1 MSFRAV
7 HFPQL
12 LPSSSRLQ
20 STPLPSSPCWTAK
33 CRNWF
38 PGIRSCLRLTAKM
51 TSRKVIIT
59 PFASHSSAVPCCS
72 QENVRRPVWYGPSP
86 PPWLLPLHYFS
97 VLHSASHLHWPLVLN
112 TPCFPP
118 PGALFPGLILS
129 PNTAIPS
136 PAPLPATSHSSLV
149 CATLPSYPF
158 PMWVRFLCEM
168 LYQLGISFISK
179 QQRLPSPK

>member
-1 MSFRAV
+1 MSFRAL

-118 PGALFPGLILS
+118 PGGPLSWADPFSKHSYPLSSASPCYFPLILGMCH
-129 PNTAIPS
+129 PPLI
-136 PAPLPATSHSSLV
+136 PLPNVGQVS
-149 CATLPSYPF
+149 
-158 PMWVRFLCEM
+158 MWNALSARN
-168 LYQLGISFISK
+168 FIH
-179 QQRLPSPK
+179 L